1 MEDAAA
7 DQGFTS
13 SSWRAGGQEP
23 QPKAFRAGGLPT
35 PEASTSSSSLRQA
48 YPSLSPK
55 QRLHLP
61 SGRSGRGLPSF
72 LDQVGPWAGAASGS
86 PRQFLPFKRN
96 PEPPVL
102 RWNDF
107 FKWHQGSRDCLSTGW
122 SPACRILVLMT
133 SGTQH
138 FPFLASQASELT
150 FDLLQCGGW
159 GLIVQGIHS
168 LIYSTVIFVCLAPQE
183 AP

>member
-1 MEDAAA
+1 M
-7 DQGFTS
+7 
-13 SSWRAGGQEP
+13 AGG
-23 QPKAFRAGGLPT
+23 APT

-48 YPSLSPK
+48 CPSLSPTR
-55 QRLHLP
+55 RLHIP
-61 SGRSGRGLPSF
+61 SGRMEEGCHPSWTRWVPG
-72 LDQVGPWAGAASGS
+72 QGAASGS
-86 PRQFLPFKRN
+86 PRQFLTFERD

-102 RWNDF
+102 RWSDF

-133 SGTQH
+133 SGTQC

-150 FDLLQCGGW
+150 FDLLQCWGW
-159 GLIVQGIHS
+159 RLSVRGIHS